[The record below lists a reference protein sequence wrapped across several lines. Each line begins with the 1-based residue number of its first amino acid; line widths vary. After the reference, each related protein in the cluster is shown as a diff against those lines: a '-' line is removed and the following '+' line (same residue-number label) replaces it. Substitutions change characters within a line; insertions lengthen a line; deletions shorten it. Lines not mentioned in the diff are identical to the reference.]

1 MGQPTGIGRVIG
13 ILQPV
18 ILWYRCRVGQ
28 RHPLACLQQ
37 PIHEPVPVGGG
48 LDHHAHEGGLRRGE
62 GLQHGGQML
71 GEASLLAHLLLLME

>member
-1 MGQPTGIGRVIG
+1 
-13 ILQPV
+13 
-18 ILWYRCRVGQ
+18 
-28 RHPLACLQQ
+28 
-37 PIHEPVPVGGG
+37 VGGG